1 MTNWFIYN
9 KKQDYINN
17 LKVEGITKLEALIL
31 ANRGITNKD
40 EVEMFLKPDLS
51 KLHDPFLLEDM
62 DKAIDLIIE
71 TMKNGGE
78 IRIFGDYDQDG
89 ISSVMTLIDGL
100 LYFYDNIS
108 YDIPQRVKEGYGI
121 SSNMVEKA
129 IEDKVSL
136 IITCDNG
143 ITGFDQVLDLKKA
156 GLSVIVTD
164 HHEIE
169 KENKGEWQTEILP
182 EADAV
187 INPHRIDSSYPFM
200 DLCGAGVCF
209 KLIDALYSKLY
220 GDKDYLYGLL
230 EYVAMGTVCDMVSL
244 TDENRIFVIEGLKRL
259 NNTDKLAIKAL
270 LEESAWHKE
279 IDVYTLGFIL
289 GPTMNASGR
298 LSSAKDAIKLLME
311 EDIDRIYEL
320 SRELVALNNERKK
333 LTKEGLEK
341 SIEIIEKN
349 KYYEDDIIIVYEP
362 SINESICG
370 IVAGRIKE
378 LYYRPTIVLTNSDN
392 PSIAKGSGRSIE
404 TYNMHEDIYKFKDML
419 ESFGGHP
426 MACGMSIDID
436 KIDDFRNLL
445 NKNSNL
451 TQEDKEKSINID
463 QAIDISKLSLEF
475 AQALNRLEPFGKDFE
490 RPIFADKNVQIS
502 NIGLIGKD
510 KNTLRMTLSK
520 NGVNINAIKFNA
532 AGDYKAL
539 SEKFKQNIIGQNID
553 IVYYPD
559 VNEFRGNISLQLKII
574 DFREGKY
581 DNRFWFRIWQI

>member
-62 DKAIDLIIE
+62 DKAVDLIIE

-187 INPHRIDSSYPFM
+187 INPHRIDSSYPFK

-209 KLIDALYSKLY
+209 KLIEALYSKLD

-244 TDENRIFVIEGLKRL
+244 TDENRILVIEGLKRL

-298 LSSAKDAIKLLME
+298 LASAKDAIKLLME

-378 LYYRPTIVLTNSDN
+378 LYYRPTVVLTNSDN

-404 TYNMHEDIYKFKDML
+404 TYNMHENIYKFKDML

-426 MACGMSIDID
+426 MACGISIDID
-436 KIDDFRNLL
+436 KIDDFRDLL

-559 VNEFRGNISLQLKII
+559 INEFRGNISLQLKII

-581 DNRFWFRIWQI
+581 DNRF